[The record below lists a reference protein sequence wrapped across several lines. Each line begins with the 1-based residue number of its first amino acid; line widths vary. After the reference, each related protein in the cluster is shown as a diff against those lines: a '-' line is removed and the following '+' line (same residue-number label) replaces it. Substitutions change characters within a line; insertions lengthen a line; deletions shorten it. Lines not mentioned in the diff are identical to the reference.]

1 MCRSEWSESRS
12 SSPTVIFASLT
23 ASARARSA
31 AAGQAEAD
39 TGRGADGGDRDEPG
53 LEDTGRWRSRKVERF
68 AGDRQECARLDPR
81 HRPGGRDDQAGRAT
95 RAVSSRLVRSPLG
108 RPVAVEVTTPDV
120 GLEVGYRFAVLGTE
134 ISMTSGRVQWT
145 GTPTGRPPLV
155 EEATAPRRRGGS
167 HRQMGQVPGQV
178 S

>member
-1 MCRSEWSESRS
+1 M
-12 SSPTVIFASLT
+12 
-23 ASARARSA
+23 
-31 AAGQAEAD
+31 
-39 TGRGADGGDRDEPG
+39 
-53 LEDTGRWRSRKVERF
+53 
-68 AGDRQECARLDPR
+68 
-81 HRPGGRDDQAGRAT
+81 
-95 RAVSSRLVRSPLG
+95 SSRLVYAPNG
-108 RPVAVEVTTPDV
+108 RPLYVEVTSPAPELEL
-120 GLEVGYRFAVLGTE
+120 GLRFTVLGTE